1 MFEFIVFLGLLSI
14 SIGFTFLLFDIG
26 LSGSVK
32 NSFFYK
38 TFKDICEQIKE
49 N

>member
-1 MFEFIVFLGLLSI
+1 MFEFIIFLSLLSI
-14 SIGFTFLLFDIG
+14 SIGFTFLLLDIS

-38 TFKDICEQIKE
+38 TFKNIYDQKIGD
-49 N
+49 